1 MCSFITHIM
10 SIVDTIVL
18 LLYWSNHAMRQYAS
32 CMIKDNQRMEDKGWI
47 PSSQT
52 SHNTEGDGW
61 KDSSEQWP
69 LTGTDCSLI
78 FSVSGDKCQARLN
91 CYANTDSQIIPIL
104 VPSPSP
110 SIIHQYH
117 HPTDYIIKAS
127 HTEGWG
133 GKESWKNCGVYLR
146 LVIAEIQ
153 CNGAI
158 DWHINQYLFAAAAT
172 YLGRDESFCFGL
184 CL

>member
-1 MCSFITHIM
+1 MWDNIQ
-10 SIVDTIVL
+10 L
-18 LLYWSNHAMRQYAS
+18 LLVSIDQILHWDNTMLSADGRQRLDPFLAKHRIILS
-32 CMIKDNQRMEDKGWI
+32 GV
-47 PSSQT
+47 
-52 SHNTEGDGW
+52 EGQHPG
-61 KDSSEQWP
+61 P
-69 LTGTDCSLI
+69 LVSFSLI

-110 SIIHQYH
+110 SIIHHYH

>member
-32 CMIKDNQRMEDKGWI
+32 SMIKDNQRMEDKGWI

-52 SHNTEGDGW
+52 SHNTEVDGW
-61 KDSSEQWP
+61 KDSSQQWP

-110 SIIHQYH
+110 SNTSISPPHWLHYQSLAHWRVRRKRELEKLRSIS
-117 HPTDYIIKAS
+117 TAS
-127 HTEGWG
+127 KSRNTM
-133 GKESWKNCGVYLR
+133 
-146 LVIAEIQ
+146 
-153 CNGAI
+153 
-158 DWHINQYLFAAAAT
+158 
-172 YLGRDESFCFGL
+172 
-184 CL
+184 